1 MKGMKGRMATQMKT
15 PRSIRQLMIAAVL
28 CVAAST
34 SAQAGESDTAAQ
46 VNDSVITRQRVQHG
60 VEALMQAKH
69 LNYGGMTNP
78 GQYKELERQVLEEL
92 IAQELLWQEA
102 NRKGFS
108 ATSVE
113 LEQAL
118 GQLRQRY
125 SSEEVFLAD
134 LRQGGFTAES
144 YRDDL
149 GRQIAVRHF
158 IDEMLV
164 TRVSLSNEEVR
175 DAYAA
180 NQAQLIQPE
189 QVNARHILI
198 ALPPTADDAA
208 IAAARETIER
218 VRVEA
223 KAGTD
228 FAELAKRHSQ
238 DSTAAK
244 GGELGFASRGSFVKP
259 FEDAAFALKAG
270 ELSDIVRTRYGFHV
284 IKLEARREA
293 RPLTEAEATPHL
305 RRYLASK
312 KLQEVLQDEVKSL
325 RAKGHVDVKLAS

>member
-1 MKGMKGRMATQMKT
+1 MKT
-15 PRSIRQLMIAAVL
+15 PRSIRQLMIAVVL

-78 GQYKELERQVLEEL
+78 GQYKEMERQVLEEL

-102 NRKGFS
+102 NRQGFS

-118 GQLRQRY
+118 GQLRQGY
-125 SSEEVFLAD
+125 SSEEAFLGD

-158 IDEMLV
+158 IDEMLMS
-164 TRVSLSNEEVR
+164 RVALSSEEVR
-175 DAYAA
+175 DAYVA

-238 DSTAAK
+238 DSTAVK

-270 ELSDIVRTRYGFHV
+270 DISDIVRTRYGFHV

-293 RPLTEAEATPHL
+293 RPLTEAEAAPHL

-312 KLQEVLQDEVKSL
+312 KLQEVLQEEVKSL